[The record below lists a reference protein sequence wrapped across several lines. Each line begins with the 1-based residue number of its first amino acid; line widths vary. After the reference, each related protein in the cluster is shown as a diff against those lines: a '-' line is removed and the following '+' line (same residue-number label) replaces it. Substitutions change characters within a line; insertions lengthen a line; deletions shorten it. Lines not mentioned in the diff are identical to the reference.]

1 MFMRASRYLALFVA
15 VIVWQSPEA
24 AHAAKVFGFSR
35 VSEDVYYLTVNS
47 RQARLLDFTSGADV
61 VQTSIS
67 CKTLRTRF
75 DVAGACDDIANQWNR
90 DLQNNAFRD
99 ETHLNFEFA
108 RDFVD
113 GAIRPSYTPGA
124 PRPVFDFRRVFDRQF
139 DLYINDIYSRTFDM
153 MAQDST
159 TFQVTLD
166 DLRSQFG
173 LGDRDLFRLIDREF
187 GNEWTSIDNGN
198 AFEIDVTRFR
208 MAQSGDTLF
217 FFDQVRERHFRL
229 YINGRK
235 SKWIDLN
242 RIDRVAGDPFFD
254 ISAKTLAARYGLI
267 GPVQD
272 VIDQLRLNGI
282 DVQLVDA
289 DDGSVAFRFIVDAD
303 LFEFGGT
310 RTVTDTTF
318 IVRRNLASR
327 S

>member
-1 MFMRASRYLALFVA
+1 MFMRASRYLALVVA
-15 VIVWQSPEA
+15 MIAWQMPGA
-24 AHAAKVFGFSR
+24 AQAAKVFGFSE
-35 VSEDVYYLTVNS
+35 VSDGVYYLTVNS
-47 RQARLLDFTSGADV
+47 RQARLLDFTGGADV

-67 CKTLRTRF
+67 CNTLRNRF
-75 DVAGACDDIANQWNR
+75 GVPGACDEIANQWNR

-124 PRPVFDFRRVFDRQF
+124 PRPTFDFRRVFDRKF

-159 TFQVTLD
+159 SFQITLD
-166 DLRSQFG
+166 ELRNQFG

-187 GNEWTSIDNGN
+187 GNEWTAIDDGN

-217 FFDQVRERHFRL
+217 FFEQVRDRHFRL

-242 RIDRVAGDPFFD
+242 TIDRIANDPFFD
-254 ISAKTLAARYGLI
+254 ISAKTLAARFGLI
-267 GPVQD
+267 GPIED
-272 VIDQLRLNGI
+272 VIDQLRENGI

-318 IVRRNLASR
+318 IVRKNLASE